1 MKIADHPYG
10 YGSGM
15 TSQDAGANPKID
27 STRAELERAAK
38 VQQGAQEHY
47 DRLVTRHA
55 AAIEAVRKAKRAR
68 KTAKAELAR
77 SEKAVKAERAAAESL
92 GEQVKLARKL
102 VARTHADVE
111 AAERRHNIM
120 LTKQANRQ
128 EKDAA
133 AAATREAEQA
143 RERARRTR
151 QQTLRDAEERAKTE
165 EREARE
171 QAERRAGE
179 QVRKAEKEAE
189 RSRRNATEQ
198 AAALAG
204 SGDASPPTGAPARPA
219 RPARTSPASTRS
231 ARGSTRSSSGTRTRT
246 LPAAA
251 P

>member
-10 YGSGM
+10 YGRGM
-15 TSQDAGANPKID
+15 TSEDAGANPKID
-27 STRAELERAAK
+27 STRAELERTAK

-55 AAIEAVRKAKRAR
+55 AATEAVRKAKWAR

-77 SEKAVKAERAAAESL
+77 SEKAVKAEQAAAESL

-102 VARTHADVE
+102 VARTQADVE

-120 LTKQANRQ
+120 LTKQAKRQ
-128 EKDAA
+128 EKVAA
-133 AAATREAEQA
+133 AAAAREAEQA
-143 RERARRTR
+143 RARARRTR

-219 RPARTSPASTRS
+219 RTRPASTRS
-231 ARGSTRSSSGTRTRT
+231 ARGSTRSSSGSRTRRT
-246 LPAAA
+246 G
-251 P
+251 